1 MLPSA
6 FAAFVVEKDKAG
18 QLTAGVQHRH
28 YDELP
33 AGDVVVQVV
42 WTSLNYKDALAATGH
57 PGVARR
63 FPHVPGIDAAGYVV
77 ESASPD
83 FPVGTAVIATGH
95 EMGVERWGGWSE
107 YIRLPA
113 EWLVALPPTLS
124 LEEAMLLGTAG
135 FTAAQGVMALQRAM
149 IQPDCGPVVVTG
161 ATGGVGSL
169 AVAILARLGYEV
181 VAVSGKPHHVEWL
194 RDLGARRVIARHEFL
209 QTTERPLLKSQWSG
223 GIDTVGGEMLS
234 TLVRGLM
241 HRGCAAACGVVG
253 GADLPLTVYPFIL
266 RGVTLAGIDSA
277 WCPDAQRRLIWHKL
291 ATDWKP
297 ERLERCRSE
306 ITLNELPVV
315 VKQILAGEVAGRTI
329 VRIRC

>member
-1 MLPSA
+1 MLPSV

-18 QLTAGVQHRH
+18 QITAGVQRRH

-57 PGVARR
+57 PGVTRR

-95 EMGVERWGGWSE
+95 ELGVERWGGWSE
-107 YIRLPA
+107 LIRLPA
-113 EWLVALPPTLS
+113 EWLVRLPPTLT

-135 FTAAQGVMALQRAM
+135 FTAAQGVMALQRSE
-149 IQPDCGPVVVTG
+149 ILPVSGPVVVTG
-161 ATGGVGSL
+161 ASGGVGSL
-169 AVAILARLGYEV
+169 SVAMLAGLGYEV
-181 VAVSGKPHHVEWL
+181 VAVSGKPDRGEWL
-194 RDLGARRVIARHEFL
+194 RDLGARRVIGRNEFL
-209 QTTERPLLKSQWSG
+209 QTAERPLLKSQWSG

-241 HRGCAAACGVVG
+241 HRGCVAACGVVG
-253 GADLPLTVYPFIL
+253 GAELLLTVYPFIL

-277 WCPDAQRRLIWHKL
+277 WCPDSQRQRIWHKL

-297 ERLERCRSE
+297 ERLDRWRSE
-306 ITLNELPVV
+306 TTLDELPGAVRR
-315 VKQILAGEVAGRTI
+315 ILAGEIAGRTI
-329 VRIRC
+329 VRINR